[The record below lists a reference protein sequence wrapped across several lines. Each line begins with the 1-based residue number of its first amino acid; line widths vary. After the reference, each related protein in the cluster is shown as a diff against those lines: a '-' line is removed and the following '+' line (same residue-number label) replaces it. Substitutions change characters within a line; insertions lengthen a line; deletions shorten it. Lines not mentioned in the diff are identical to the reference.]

1 MIFSENKF
9 PLIRFAT
16 GAAPDAPPAGQ
27 IIVYTK
33 ADGNLYR
40 KGADGVE
47 HALGEG
53 GPGLPP
59 VWGGVTGTLADQTD
73 LVAALSGKAD
83 ANHNHDGVYVKP
95 SALGSMAAANDAPT
109 DGKDYVRKDGAWA
122 EAAAPG
128 SSGPATTHTVA
139 PTDGVDTDN
148 PYLYY
153 NQSTGEAKMYL
164 RTGAGAYIEMGS
176 AQVDPGTPPEDIDPD
191 AMLLGLNSTWVNY
204 WAHSTPFA
212 NLLYQGAW
220 ERNQQD
226 PNVLTYDRGTY
237 TLSDKTQNN
246 RIALSSDGL
255 KLPAGTY
262 TILNPDGLQVYFG
275 SYGVPSVESYRT
287 DTSFEYEF
295 TPAEGSVCLHVRGDL
310 TNINGNLAVILPGH
324 LASWNAGNVWNQAF
338 LDFYSGL
345 ELKLFRTMDMTVA
358 SGNFETDWADRSLP
372 TSVKIGNAFSDGGNN
387 IVPWEFIFDLAGRLQ
402 MDPWICIPHR
412 ATQDYVDQLATL
424 IHNKLPAGRK
434 VWLELGNEVWNW
446 GSAWAQGTYWI
457 SYLDFTKS
465 KFSMD
470 PVSKI
475 ATKVA
480 HGLVDGTKLD
490 FFADKTSTGV
500 QFIGSAWRLGG
511 SNGYVKSL
519 SADTFEL
526 YNEVELT
533 TKLEIPATTKPYDV
547 IYYQTNEA
555 GKTADLNGNYG
566 LVSKRNWDTINPVVG
581 RTKCVNLI
589 CRQFGF
595 PSTISGALAVS
606 GVKAAT
612 DFVAVAPYF
621 GGRWVGAKLEAGD
634 GTITPYWWC
643 NLSTKVYVG
652 VYAAGATPTKQEVID
667 GTGALKSGNIT
678 YGADTSSWSS
688 AVFSATGLT
697 NGTAYDVHFVFT
709 DEIADFDLVGTITPS
724 ASAVEP
730 VIITDTFA
738 NQKLRNIVGSSGPSR
753 SLEWTNVK
761 TAADGVPLVNYEC
774 GLHFHES
781 APTEISNWKNGQYQE
796 SPEFGQ
802 AMVADARFNQIN
814 GTKLY
819 TYYADVLGTTFSIA
833 TTIYDVTDERYLAY
847 KSLGGYINPIVG
859 PVVDATYPLADIT
872 ESPATMPHTIFTF
885 SDTQATYAII
895 GGNNANRF
903 AFSDNVLQYINETG
917 VDYDTPDVQYLNI
930 AVTKNGVTKF
940 TTASFALG
948 YYWYATDAFMAWD
961 AFSDT
966 DPTHMNPII
975 GIATTNENNNE
986 TNTNLVTT
994 NDPGFWY
1001 LPSTVSYAQGAYP
1014 TTAPD
1019 IDCENNDILFAVTF
1033 GVTAGTTGAY
1043 TNIAKLF
1050 NATNI
1055 GFNYLDGNV
1064 LANNATTGTLVAA
1077 GSTPAVAWTVVR
1089 KGTKQ
1094 TFGYNQTTVSSDQ
1107 SLITALTGSSRGTV
1121 YVGYGDAGMNN
1132 YSIGAIQVVV
1142 RPSIT
1147 DAEAKAMVAK
1157 MQTLHGIA

>member
-1 MIFSENKF
+1 MKASDNKF
-9 PLIRFAT
+9 PLIRFAV
-16 GAAPDAPPAGQ
+16 GSAPDAPPVGQ
-27 IIVYTK
+27 VVVYTK
-33 ADGNLYR
+33 GDGKLYR

-59 VWGGVTGTLADQTD
+59 AWGSITGTLSNQTD
-73 LVAALSGKAD
+73 LQAALDGKSATS
-83 ANHNHDGVYVKP
+83 HNHDGVYVKP

-109 DGKDYVRKDGAWA
+109 DGKDYVRKDGAWV
-122 EAAAPG
+122 EAVAPG
-128 SSGPATTHTVA
+128 SSGPATTHTTA

-153 NQSTGEAKMYL
+153 NQTTGVAKMYL
-164 RTGAGAYIEMGS
+164 RTAAGAYIEMGS
-176 AQVDPGTPPEDIDPD
+176 AQVDPGTPPEEIDPD
-191 AMLLGLNSTWVNY
+191 AMLLGLNSTWVNF
-204 WAHSTPFA
+204 WARSTPFA

-220 ERNQQD
+220 ERTQQD

-246 RIALSSDGL
+246 RITLSPSGL
-255 KLPAGTY
+255 DFPAGTY

-275 SYGVPSVESYRT
+275 GYGVPPVESYRT

-295 TPAEGSVCLHVRGDL
+295 TPETGAVCLHVRGDL

-338 LDFYSGL
+338 LDFYL
-345 ELKLFRTMDMTVA
+345 ALKIKVFRTMDMTIA

-434 VWLELGNEVWNW
+434 VWLELGNEVWN
-446 GSAWAQGTYWI
+446 GGGAWAAGTAWI

-470 PVSKI
+470 PVSKV

-480 HGLVDGTKLD
+480 HGFVDGTKLD
-490 FFADKTSTGV
+490 FFIDKTSTGV

-526 YNEVELT
+526 YNEVGLT

-547 IYYQTNEA
+547 IYYNSAEA
-555 GKTADLNGNYG
+555 GKTANLNANYG
-566 LVSKRNWDTINPVVG
+566 IVSKRNWDTINPVVG
-581 RTKCVNLI
+581 RANCVNLI
-589 CRQFGF
+589 CRQFSS
-595 PSTISGALAVS
+595 PNTISGALAVT

-621 GGRWVGAKLEAGD
+621 GGRWVGAKLDAGD

-652 VYAAGATPTKQEVID
+652 VYAHGATPTKQEVID

-678 YGADTSSWSS
+678 YGDDTSSWSS
-688 AVFSATGLT
+688 AVFTATGLT

-730 VIITDTFA
+730 VIITDSFA

-753 SLEWTNVK
+753 SLGWANVK

-781 APTEISNWKNGQYQE
+781 APAEILGWKNGQYQE

-802 AMVADARFNQIN
+802 AMVADARFNQVN
-814 GTKLY
+814 GTKLH

-859 PVVDATYPLADIT
+859 PEVEDVFLTAMTEAPSSYPVTLHTFVDAGASY
-872 ESPATMPHTIFTF
+872 E
-885 SDTQATYAII
+885 II
-895 GGNNANRF
+895 GGNTRDRYSISGANVSLMH
-903 AFSDNVLQYINETG
+903 ATG
-917 VDYDTPDVQYLNI
+917 VDFGDPEVDVLNI
-930 AVTKNGVTKF
+930 KATKNGVSKF
-940 TTASFALG
+940 LTLSSPLGDAWFASDAL
-948 YYWYATDAFMAWD
+948 WAWD
-961 AFSDT
+961 ALQDT
-966 DPTHMNPII
+966 DPSDGAQMRAGPKQGTVVS
-975 GIATTNENNNE
+975 TFT
-986 TNTNLVTT
+986 VS
-994 NDPGFWY
+994 DGFWISDT
-1001 LPSTVSYAQGAYP
+1001 STSRFHVDVQPYGPP
-1014 TTAPD
+1014 TD
-1019 IDCENNDILFAVTF
+1019 IDLANDLFLAVTLKVPS
-1033 GVTAGTTGAY
+1033 GVLDKNIFNLAGYPRLQFYSKSNAVEFTFVSSAGQPQILVPCPAGTATVVWGVLRGGIELTAGSNQTITGVVSASAAY
-1043 TNIAKLF
+1043 TEFGNYF
-1050 NATNI
+1050 NAPPT
-1055 GFNYLDGNV
+1055 GV
-1064 LANNATTGTLVAA
+1064 NATG
-1077 GSTPAVAWTVVR
+1077 
-1089 KGTKQ
+1089 
-1094 TFGYNQTTVSSDQ
+1094 
-1107 SLITALTGSSRGTV
+1107 
-1121 YVGYGDAGMNN
+1121 VGYGALQIV
-1132 YSIGAIQVVV
+1132 S

-1147 DAEAKAMVAK
+1147 DAAAKAMVAK
-1157 MQTLHGIA
+1157 MQALHGIA

>member
-109 DGKDYVRKDGAWA
+109 DGKDYVRKDGAWV
-122 EAAAPG
+122 EAVAPG
-128 SSGPATTHTVA
+128 SSGPATTHTTA

-153 NQSTGEAKMYL
+153 NQTTGEAKMYL
-164 RTGAGAYIEMGS
+164 RTGGGAYIEMGS
-176 AQVDPGTPPEDIDPD
+176 AQVDPGTPPESIDPN

-204 WAHSTPFA
+204 WAHSVPFA

-220 ERNQQD
+220 ERTQQD

-246 RIALSSDGL
+246 RIVLSSDGL

-262 TILNPDGLQVYFG
+262 TILNPDGLQVVMKD
-275 SYGVPSVESYRT
+275 YGVPSVGQYNT
-287 DTSFEYEF
+287 ATVIEYEY
-295 TPAEGSVCLHVRGDL
+295 TPWAGAVCLHVRGDL
-310 TNINGNLAVILPGH
+310 TNTNGNLAVILPGH
-324 LASWNAGNVWNQAF
+324 LESWNAGNVWNQAF

-345 ELKLFRTMDMTVA
+345 KLKLFRTMDMTRA

-372 TSVKIGNAFSDGGNN
+372 TSVKIGNAFSDGGDN
-387 IVPWEFIFDLAGRLQ
+387 IVPWEFIFDLAGRLH

-412 ATQDYVDQLATL
+412 ATQDYVDQLAAL

-434 VWLELGNEVWNW
+434 VWLELGNEVWNN
-446 GSAWAQGTYWI
+446 GSAWAQGTNWI

-470 PVSKI
+470 PVNKV

-480 HGLVDGTKLD
+480 HGLVDSTKLD
-490 FFADKTSTGV
+490 FFIDKTSAGV
-500 QFIGSAWRLGG
+500 QFIGSAWRLGK
-511 SNGYVKSL
+511 SNGYVKVL

-526 YNEVELT
+526 YNEVGLT

-547 IYYQTNEA
+547 IYYNSAEA
-555 GKTADLNGNYG
+555 GKTANLNANYG

-581 RTKCVNLI
+581 RAKCVNLI
-589 CRQFGF
+589 CRQFGN
-595 PSTISGALAVS
+595 PGTISGALAVT

-621 GGRWVGAKLEAGD
+621 GGRWVGAKLEASD
-634 GTITPYWWC
+634 GVVTPYWWC

-652 VYAAGATPTKQEVID
+652 VYAHGATPTKQEVID

-688 AVFSATGLT
+688 AVFTATGLT

-709 DEIADFDLVGTITPS
+709 DEIADFELVGTITPS
-724 ASAVEP
+724 ASAVDP

-738 NQKLRNIVGSSGPSR
+738 NQKLRNIIGSSGPSR
-753 SLEWTNVK
+753 SLGWANVK

-781 APTEISNWKNGQYQE
+781 APSEISNWKNNLYQE

-802 AMVADARFNQIN
+802 AMIADARFNQVN
-814 GTKLY
+814 GTKLH

-917 VDYDTPDVQYLNI
+917 VDYDTLDVQYLNI
-930 AVTKNGVTKF
+930 AATKNGVTKF

-948 YYWYATDAFMAWD
+948 YSWYATDAFAAWD

-975 GIATTNENNNE
+975 GTASEGTDGVGGT
-986 TNTNLVTT
+986 VTT
-994 NDPGFWY
+994 DTPGFWY
-1001 LPSTVSYAQGAYP
+1001 LPSTVSYTINSQGIP
-1014 TTAPD
+1014 ELN
-1019 IDCENNDILFAVTF
+1019 IDTENNDILFAVTL
-1033 GVTAGTTGAY
+1033 GVTAGTTANY
-1043 TNIAKLF
+1043 TNLAKLF

-1055 GFNYLDGNV
+1055 GFGYLSGNV
-1064 LANNATTGTLVAA
+1064 IANNVTTTTVVAA
-1077 GSTPAVAWTVVR
+1077 GSTPAVAWTVVH

-1107 SLITALTGSSRGTV
+1107 SLTAALTGSIRGTV
-1121 YVGYGDAGMNN
+1121 FVGSGAANRN
-1132 YSIGAIQVVV
+1132 KFSIGAIQVVV

-1157 MQTLHGIA
+1157 MQALHGIA